1 MPARARPHP
10 RMLRVRC
17 QANVTIDAKGRLA
30 LPAPLRRALEEA
42 GERGLVCAYHKG
54 AVWAWTVADYEKRVE
69 GPLAEADPFDAQV
82 MDFAHALLST
92 AQDVEL
98 DGQGRIRIP
107 PRLRELAGLDKDA
120 VVHSIV
126 DRIEI
131 WDKDAWEQRF
141 RQALERTADRSGMP
155 GARLP

>member
-1 MPARARPHP
+1 
-10 RMLRVRC
+10 MLRVRC

-30 LPAPLRRALEEA
+30 LPAPLRRALDEA
-42 GERGLVCAYHKG
+42 GERALVCAYHKG
-54 AVWAWTVADYEKRVE
+54 AVWAWTVSEYEQRVE
-69 GPLAEADPFDAQV
+69 GPLAEADPFDSEV

-107 PRLRELAGLDKDA
+107 PKLRELAGLNKEA

-126 DRIEI
+126 NRIEI
-131 WDKDAWEQRF
+131 WDKDEWEQRF
-141 RQALERTADRSGMP
+141 QQALERTAGRSGMP
-155 GARLP
+155 GTRTP